1 MTTSTLPNALWEK
14 LTNASTSSRFV
25 TSSARYSAEPPS
37 ARMAE
42 TSDSSLSVRRAPRTT
57 CAPLCASR
65 RAVASPIPL
74 LAPVITTTFP
84 SMFTAIISPFGL
96 LPRDGGITNLISHV
110 LTHLYS
116 RQLFAQHPQTLGQF
130 RINSPRKHAGQRLI

>member
-1 MTTSTLPNALWEK
+1 
-14 LTNASTSSRFV
+14 
-25 TSSARYSAEPPS
+25 PPS
-37 ARMAE
+37 TRMAE

-57 CAPLCASR
+57 CAPFCASR

-84 SMFTAIISPFGL
+84 SMFTAIIPPFGL
-96 LPRDGGITNLISHV
+96 LPRDGGVTNIISHV

-116 RQLFAQHPQTLGQF
+116 RQLFAQHPQTLARFQ
-130 RINSPRKHAGQRLI
+130 NKTPWN